1 MRWLICAVFLGASL
15 WAQTPPPS
23 GEKPKTED
31 QDPKAGGQPAEPK
44 LSPEQSEAMK
54 RALEG
59 LKRKMKEGQA
69 VLPAKTL
76 GIAPA
81 PNQPCAIPLKNVLS
95 RDSNPDPRMPG
106 SQIPKTPPPDAK
118 GSIKEAQVPA
128 PSCDDVK
135 K

>member
-1 MRWLICAVFLGASL
+1 MRWLICAVFLGVSL
-15 WAQTPPPS
+15 CAQTPPPS
-23 GEKPKTED
+23 AEKPKTED
-31 QDPKAGGQPAEPK
+31 QIPKAEGQPAEPK
-44 LSPEQSEAMK
+44 VSPEQSEAMK
-54 RALEG
+54 RALEN
-59 LKRKMKEGQA
+59 LQRRMKEGQP
-69 VLPAKTL
+69 VLPSKTV
-76 GIAPA
+76 GIVLA

-106 SQIPKTPPPDAK
+106 SQIPKTPPDAK